1 MKTNTT
7 PFLKNA
13 LAIMF
18 VLMAAAACKKSDNS
32 TPSTSSGKF
41 TFKVDGGAAII
52 IDSASATLYST
63 TTGRQMDVYAFKG
76 GKQVI
81 EFHFDP
87 KTGSKTVGTAF
98 GSGAFLTYADAGI
111 TSYDSQSGTFNLT
124 TFDTIS
130 KKIEGDFSFVGK
142 VYPYTGSAIKTITE
156 GHMVVTKITK

>member
-18 VLMAAAACKKSDNS
+18 VLMASTACKKSDNS
-32 TPSTSSGKF
+32 TPATSSGKF
-41 TFKVDGGAAII
+41 TFKVDGGAATT
-52 IDSASATLYST
+52 IDSATATLYST
-63 TTGRQMDVYAFKG
+63 TAGRQMDVYAFKG

-87 KTGSKTVGTAF
+87 KTGSKTVGTGL
-98 GSGAFLTYADAGI
+98 GSGAFLTFIDAGF

-124 TFDTIS
+124 TCDTIG
-130 KKIEGDFSFVGK
+130 KKVEGDFSFVGK
-142 VYPYTGSAIKTITE
+142 VYPYTGATVKTITE